1 MPDLKMSL
9 IRGGKNEGVAMPSFP
24 LVERGLEELITDLE
38 PMQEAVDLP
47 DLFAGLAR
55 SVLGSLKADV
65 CLLSV
70 LDDDGAFL
78 RDVAASVTPPA
89 TYHSLAERYRLDDFP
104 ATRDVIRSG
113 RPLETSVSDPRADP
127 SERRFAAKMGFGRM
141 LLCRFTLEGRPIGT
155 VEAMRTEDRPFRA
168 DDGRQVDILCKFA
181 ANAYQRIQLSS
192 KLELHYTETI
202 EALVS
207 ALEARDPYTQAH
219 AGRIRDTAVALATAM
234 KIPGDIR
241 RAVRLGSILH
251 DVGKIG
257 ISDAILSKPGPL
269 SDDEWVAM
277 RAHPAIGERMLSGI
291 DFLGPSLPIIRHHH
305 ERWDGRGYPDGLVE
319 EAIPIGARIVA
330 VCDALDAMTTD
341 RPYRRAMSLQRA
353 CDELVKESGKQF
365 DPQCVSL
372 LVDVVSSAGA
382 EPLEDLFVRYAS

>member
-1 MPDLKMSL
+1 MPELKMSL
-9 IRGGKNEGVAMPSFP
+9 IRGGNNEGFAMPSFP
-24 LVERGLEELITDLE
+24 LVERGLAELITDLE
-38 PMQEAVDLP
+38 PMQDAVDLP

-55 SVLGSLKADV
+55 SVLGSLNADV
-65 CLLSV
+65 CLISV
-70 LDDDGAFL
+70 LEEEGNSL
-78 RDVAASVTPPA
+78 RDVAASVAPPA
-89 TYHSLAERYRLDDFP
+89 TYHSLAERYRLDDYP
-104 ATRDVIRSG
+104 ATREVIRSG
-113 RPLETSVSDPRADP
+113 RPRETSLSDPRADP
-127 SERRFAAKMGFGRM
+127 NERRFAAEMGFGRI
-141 LLCRFTLEGRPIGT
+141 LICRLALEGKPIGT
-155 VEAMRTEDRPFRA
+155 VEAMRIEDRAFRA

-234 KIPGDIR
+234 KIPGEVR

-269 SDDEWVAM
+269 TDVEWAEM
-277 RAHPAIGERMLSGI
+277 RTHPAIGERMLAGI

-305 ERWDGRGYPDGLVE
+305 ERWDGRGYPDGLAE

-330 VCDALDAMTTD
+330 VCDAFDAMTTD
-341 RPYRRAMSLQRA
+341 RPYRRAMSLPRA

-365 DPQCVSL
+365 DPQCASL
-372 LVDVVSSAGA
+372 LVDILSSAGE
-382 EPLEDLFVRYAS
+382 EPLEDRFVRYAS